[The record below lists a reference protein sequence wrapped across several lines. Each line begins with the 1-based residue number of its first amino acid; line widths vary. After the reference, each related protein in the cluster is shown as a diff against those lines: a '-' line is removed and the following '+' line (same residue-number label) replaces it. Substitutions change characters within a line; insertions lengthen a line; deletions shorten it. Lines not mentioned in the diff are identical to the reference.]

1 MIRFLASLLVFICF
15 YIVGMLVA
23 PILPLFASMRDG
35 PADNSNGTGIEPRL
49 PLWLFWFDTSY
60 DNSLWGDKGWRNKHA
75 PNIWGTWRGM
85 VCWLWRNCA
94 CGFSWTVL
102 AWAVTAD
109 ETFTVTGDLTLDKNQ
124 NRDGSFSIKSSR
136 GAFQYRWVKM
146 FGRVNVS
153 FEAGW
158 LLDIYVKDDAAKQKH
173 PRAIFMCSPQIK
185 FNRP

>member
-1 MIRFLASLLVFICF
+1 MIRFITLLLVFIPF
-15 YIVGMLVA
+15 YLFGMLVA
-23 PILPLFASMRDG
+23 PILPLFAVMREG
-35 PADNSNGTGIEPRL
+35 PADNNNKTATEPRL

-60 DNSLWGDKGWRNKHA
+60 DNGLWGDNGWRTKHA

-85 VCWLWRNCA
+85 VAWLWRNCA

-124 NRDGSFSIKSSR
+124 NRDGFFSIKSSR
-136 GAFQYRWVKM
+136 GVFQYRWVKM

-158 LLDIYVKDDAAKQKH
+158 LLDVYVKSEEAKAKH
-173 PRAIFMCSPQIK
+173 PRAVFMCSPQIK
-185 FNRP
+185 FNQP